1 MEINKFQIPIP
12 DVPVKVHRD
21 ILNPKLFLA
30 DFAPRTSC
38 KNILIK
44 NSRTPEKSKKNTTK
58 SDFFVI
64 VSSFENFF
72 HDAFA
77 ASSRDQI
84 CGKFFGQFI

>member
-21 ILNPKLFLA
+21 ILNPKLFPA
-30 DFAPRTSC
+30 DLIPRTSC
-38 KNILIK
+38 KNIVIK
-44 NSRTPEKSKKNTTK
+44 NSQKDPQKSKKIPLKVTF
-58 SDFFVI
+58 SL